1 MTGQDTM
8 PRCMYCRCQEERNGL
23 AQLLEENGHRQGEAG
38 SHVLRDQEDRYS
50 VTGLAAGELAMVM
63 WVRHSGRWQCYHP
76 EVFHDQKL
84 VMEPE
89 DTRRFRQ
96 NWTVDD
102 ETMRAAGWGW
112 REARTTTPARRMSS
126 PCWALTPRARMPDVI
141 TCSTARPWRET
152 STRPWP
158 VGQETLDD
166 LDFAA
171 AARLLREVPEL
182 LGECRCQSEAEWVLG
197 VGLRPHEVILVTGQ
211 EGDRLTRGDL
221 ITAGSLMMD
230 NAMAGQDDRLL
241 EEEGREALRSST
253 WMHRGALPK
262 REELE
267 MEGARLSE
275 AAREMMSPIAELREA
290 AGDGDAE
297 RRYRTERLR
306 VMLQHGLAPE
316 GAERVLEQVL
326 EEKVE

>member
-1 MTGQDTM
+1 M
-8 PRCMYCRCQEERNGL
+8 
-23 AQLLEENGHRQGEAG
+23 AG
-38 SHVLRDQEDRYS
+38 
-50 VTGLAAGELAMVM
+50 G
-63 WVRHSGRWQCYHP
+63 
-76 EVFHDQKL
+76 
-84 VMEPE
+84 
-89 DTRRFRQ
+89 
-96 NWTVDD
+96 
-102 ETMRAAGWGW
+102 
-112 REARTTTPARRMSS
+112 AR
-126 PCWALTPRARMPDVI
+126 
-141 TCSTARPWRET
+141 
-152 STRPWP
+152 
-158 VGQETLDD
+158 TLDD

-290 AGDGDAE
+290 AGDEGRGAAVPHRTPEGDAAARAGPTGGGAGAGGGMTMEE
-297 RRYRTERLR
+297 RRNLLYPWDIAVWTGDQRDIIPPEEMILAGCLYSMGYIDAGDDHFTGRGIEVLRGAIMAGIPTPSERALWGGPTHWKAVR
-306 VMLQHGLAPE
+306 RPWPRLATAT
-316 GAERVLEQVL
+316 G
-326 EEKVE
+326 